1 MKNLLKTIGLV
12 ILLSISK
19 FSFSEEVKLD
29 YSKEYVGVSLTPTE
43 NIVIAY
49 NDSTEHFS
57 QNKDIRSCKLNNK
70 TACRI
75 FNYLSKSNFK
85 DYQKYA
91 IITSAFR
98 ESTLNPNVGI
108 DQYGLFQWNKKRQK
122 LYSKTFHRSIKGT
135 SIEQQIDFFLWE
147 LKNTEIRAYK
157 ALLNS
162 NNFQQASV
170 AMVRKYER
178 SLNQQSDISKQNKIY
193 RQLTKVG

>member
-1 MKNLLKTIGLV
+1 MKNLLKTIGLI

-19 FSFSEEVKLD
+19 YSFSEEVKLD
-29 YSKEYVGVSLTPTE
+29 YSKEHIGVSLTPTE

-57 QNKDIRSCKLNNK
+57 QNKDIRSCELNNK

-85 DYQKYA
+85 DYQKDA

-98 ESTLNPNVGI
+98 ESTLNPSVGV

-122 LYSKTFHRSIKGT
+122 LYLRTFHRSIRGT

-147 LKNTEIRAYK
+147 LKNTETKAYK
-157 ALLNS
+157 AILSS
-162 NNFQQASV
+162 NNFQQASIAV
-170 AMVRKYER
+170 VKKYER
-178 SLNQQSDISKQNKIY
+178 SLHQQSDINKQNKIY
-193 RQLTKVG
+193 KQLTKIG